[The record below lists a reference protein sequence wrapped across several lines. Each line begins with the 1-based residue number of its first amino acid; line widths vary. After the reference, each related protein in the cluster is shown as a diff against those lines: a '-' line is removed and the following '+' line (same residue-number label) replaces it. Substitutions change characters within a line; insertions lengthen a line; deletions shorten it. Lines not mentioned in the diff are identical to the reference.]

1 MPYRVA
7 VGQLHVLTP
16 DLPSEE
22 MTRELAGL
30 SGLEIRF
37 RLVRPG
43 EFDALA
49 REYLPPP
56 RVPAAS

>member
-1 MPYRVA
+1 VA

-30 SGLEIRF
+30 SDLEIRF
-37 RLVRPG
+37 RLVRPS
-43 EFDALA
+43 EFEALA
-49 REYLPPP
+49 REYLPRV
-56 RVPAAS
+56 RVPT